1 MDWAGAA
8 IWCAYLIAVLI
19 AGRLMGAHEGRS

>member
-8 IWCAYLIAVLI
+8 IWAAYVITVAVI
-19 AGRLMGAHEGRS
+19 GRLMGAPEGRG